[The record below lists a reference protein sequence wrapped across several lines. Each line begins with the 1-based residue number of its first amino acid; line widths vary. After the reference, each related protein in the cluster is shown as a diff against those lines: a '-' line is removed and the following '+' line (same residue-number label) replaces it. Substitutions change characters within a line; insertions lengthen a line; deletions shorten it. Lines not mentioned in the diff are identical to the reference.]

1 MNPWGYIA
9 IAAVCATAFILLLS
23 FGFNWLIVWFAGR
36 YSEKTLNKSV
46 KDIEKML
53 ELGFKELSMEPVV
66 CPPDDPSALTE
77 ADMVIVKEQYEK
89 LAELMLNKHRE
100 GDPFTFYHYM
110 IDLTGGPCIYKRLS
124 GCGSG
129 T

>member
-1 MNPWGYIA
+1 MNPWGYVA

-53 ELGFKELSMEPVV
+53 PGKNCGKCGCKDCAAYAMEVFTYSKETDRCTEGAEDLSQRMDAYMKDFQEILVNDTPKNHNGWEPRN
-66 CPPDDPSALTE
+66 PNL
-77 ADMVIVKEQYEK
+77 
-89 LAELMLNKHRE
+89 
-100 GDPFTFYHYM
+100 
-110 IDLTGGPCIYKRLS
+110 
-124 GCGSG
+124 
-129 T
+129 